1 MIGYGA
7 EDSNFVLELT
17 YNYGVRNYERGNDFN
32 YLRILS
38 NDAYKRLSESSYPFQ
53 SYRQD
58 GFLEV
63 SDPDGYK
70 FLVGKN
76 ATDSENLLTELSLFA
91 TNLEKSKAFWADI
104 LQGKLEHLESNNLSL
119 KFDFME
125 FFRLNLTKSSS
136 ETIDHSKAYGRVAFS
151 CPTEQLQPL
160 QALIESHNH
169 KVLTPFISLDT
180 PGKATVS
187 VVILADPDDHEICFV
202 GDKEFRSLSQV
213 DEKADSLLS
222 EAIQSDK
229 SDEWH
234 LKKSKRAAELQ
245 NNDSAQN

>member
-32 YLRILS
+32 YIRVLS
-38 NDAYKRLSESSYPFQ
+38 NNAFKRLSESNYPFQ
-53 SYRQD
+53 SSPD

-63 SDPDGYK
+63 ADPDGYK
-70 FLVGKN
+70 FLIGRN
-76 ATDSENLLTELSLFA
+76 TSDNENLLSELSLFV
-91 TNLEKSKAFWADI
+91 TNPENSKNYWADI
-104 LQGKLEHLESNNLSL
+104 LKGKLENLNSNSVSL
-119 KFDFME
+119 KFDHMD

-151 CPTEQLQPL
+151 CPTEELQPL

-187 VVILADPDDHEICFV
+187 VVILADPDGHEICFV
-202 GDKEFRSLSQV
+202 GDKEFRELSQV

-222 EAIQSDK
+222 EAMQNDK

-234 LKKSKRAAELQ
+234 LKKSKRAAES
-245 NNDSAQN
+245 NNNEVQ